1 MNDYISREA
10 AIAEIMGQPPDAHYP
25 SRYAEQIKKLT
36 AAEVKTLEKIGDEV
50 DEALRILD
58 DIHGRMDY
66 GDYCDLHD
74 AIAGIAVP
82 DFGAD
87 GKEGRITMVKVYGY
101 SDDVVTIEGGSHLE
115 EIGCFDR
122 DVRICFRDGTV
133 IRVGYSK
140 PDMAVWYVIIEK
152 VGTAAQTL
160 TECMDEDAD
169 VYSDVFEIESE
180 VLTHE
185 VVRKEAAQ

>member
-1 MNDYISREA
+1 
-10 AIAEIMGQPPDAHYP
+10 
-25 SRYAEQIKKLT
+25 
-36 AAEVKTLEKIGDEV
+36 
-50 DEALRILD
+50 
-58 DIHGRMDY
+58 
-66 GDYCDLHD
+66 
-74 AIAGIAVP
+74 
-82 DFGAD
+82 
-87 GKEGRITMVKVYGY
+87 MVKVYGY
-101 SDDVVTIEGGSHLE
+101 SDDVVTIEGGSYLE

-152 VGTAAQTL
+152 VGSAAQTL